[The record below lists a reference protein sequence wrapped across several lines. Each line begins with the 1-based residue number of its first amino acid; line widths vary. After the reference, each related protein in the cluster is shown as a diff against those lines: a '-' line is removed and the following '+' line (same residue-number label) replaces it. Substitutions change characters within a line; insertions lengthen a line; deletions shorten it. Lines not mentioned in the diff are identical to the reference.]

1 VKLSGPSAD
10 RASRARTHGI
20 RVLKPIIDQ
29 PREVQAPVQ
38 ARRSWD
44 TFFLRVLAGSLLV
57 SLPVIAILGLLM
69 FAQGKQ
75 IATDAA
81 TARTQA
87 TAAAVVVR
95 INSWVDERASE
106 LRLLAQYSIDRYGQT
121 GVPVSG
127 LEMADI
133 GPAFDGIEIVDTTGR
148 VEATTGTDS
157 ELAKVQVVTLPNS
170 LRNETIQ
177 PIAQGQSR
185 PVWIMTAPM
194 VGPDGKEHGLVA
206 GDLNLTA
213 LATLLDPYRSASG
226 SGGQQ
231 EVHTVT
237 SDHLLIY
244 SSDWGPLQNVGDLA
258 ARGSLRVAAD
268 ASIVDRALASGAGWA
283 QFIDYRNR
291 DVIAGFAPITTLSWV
306 VIASTNTATALAAV
320 YDQERWTL
328 LIQLA
333 GGLLVVGF
341 AVLLTRLTVRPII
354 ALSSA
359 ASRVEAG
366 DLSMRYR
373 PAGGREIRDLGRA
386 FNTMIDR
393 LAGMLARLRGEV
405 TESATRLLAAA
416 EELAT
421 ATSEQNTGATAT
433 SAHME
438 ELARSS
444 VSIAETV
451 DRVAAQAGAVRD
463 NIELA
468 QTELKSSVD
477 RAMALAGR
485 VNEIE
490 GILVLIDD
498 IADQTS
504 LLALNAAI
512 EAARAGEAGR
522 GFAVV
527 ADEVR
532 RLAERSKSA
541 SAQITQLVEG
551 AQAQGVE
558 TVLALEKRSKQME
571 SWLGMMQTMAD
582 LSSQV
587 RVATQDQ
594 RSSTEQALRSIENI
608 AESSRSVAST
618 AQDIATAAARQ
629 GTLATDMAG
638 SAPSPMSPAA

>member
-1 VKLSGPSAD
+1 VKLKGPSAD
-10 RASRARTHGI
+10 RGSRARVQSI
-20 RVLKPIIDQ
+20 RVLEPIPAQ
-29 PREVQAPVQ
+29 RRELPAP
-38 ARRSWD
+38 ARRKWD
-44 TFFLRVLAGSLLV
+44 TFFMRVLAGSLLV
-57 SLPVIAILGLLM
+57 SLPVIAILGFLM
-69 FAQGKQ
+69 FTQGKQ

-87 TAAAVVVR
+87 MAAGAAVR

-106 LRLLAQYSIDRYGQT
+106 LRLVAQNSVDHYSQPG
-121 GVPVSG
+121 PNVSR
-127 LEMADI
+127 LVMTDV
-133 GPAFDGIEIVDTTGR
+133 GPAFDGIEIVDTAGR
-148 VEATTGTDS
+148 VLATSGTDS
-157 ELAKVQVVTLPNS
+157 ELAKVPVVTFPNS

-177 PIAQGQSR
+177 PLVQGQSR

-194 VGPDGKEHGLVA
+194 IGADGKEQGLVA

-213 LATLLDPYRSASG
+213 LATLLDPYRYASG
-226 SGGQQ
+226 SAGQQ

-237 SDHLLIY
+237 SNHLLIY
-244 SSDWGPLQNVGDLA
+244 SSDWGPLQNDSSLT

-268 ASIVDRALASGAGWA
+268 ATIVDRALASGPGWA
-283 QFIDYRNR
+283 HFIDYRNR
-291 DVIAGFAPITTLSWV
+291 DVIGGFAPISTLSWV
-306 VIASTNTATALAAV
+306 VIASTSTATALAAV
-320 YDQERWTL
+320 NDQERWTL
-328 LIQLA
+328 LLQLG

-341 AVLLTRLTVRPII
+341 AVLLTRLTVRPIT
-354 ALSSA
+354 ALSIA

-366 DLSMRYR
+366 DLSIRYR
-373 PAGGREIRDLGRA
+373 PAGSQEIRDLGRA
-386 FNTMIDR
+386 FNTMVDR

-405 TESATRLLAAA
+405 IESASSLSAVADELAA
-416 EELAT
+416 

-451 DRVAAQAGAVRD
+451 DQVAAQAGAVRD

-468 QTELKSSVD
+468 QAELKTSVD
-477 RAMALAGR
+477 RAVALAGR

-490 GILVLIDD
+490 GILVLIND

-541 SAQITQLVEG
+541 SAQITQLVDG

-571 SWLGMMQTMAD
+571 SWLEMMQTMAD

-587 RVATQDQ
+587 RVATQEQ
-594 RSSTEQALRSIENI
+594 RLSTQQALRAIEHI
-608 AESSRSVAST
+608 AESSRSVATTSH
-618 AQDIATAAARQ
+618 DIAAAAARQ
-629 GTLATDMAG
+629 GTLATEMAG
-638 SAPSPMSPAA
+638 SAPDPKGSAA